1 MSALTAAA
9 LIVARAA
16 GATTETSLTPERP
29 DLAVVN
35 SLGPVLPNETVA
47 AFVPNFAGAV
57 SPVTVRI
64 LDGGEP
70 TAAAVDRPVLRQAA
84 GVVHWLNSNTELD
97 QLNYTLCVDG
107 ACGPPTKLNAAELWW
122 HGSSFNVVIR
132 AGGDGK
138 DGRCTYGNNYSGEY
152 SFRTNAGE
160 TDRDFIER
168 VKNAVGVG

>member
-1 MSALTAAA
+1 M
-9 LIVARAA
+9 
-16 GATTETSLTPERP
+16 PH
-29 DLAVVN
+29 
-35 SLGPVLPNETVA
+35 
-47 AFVPNFAGAV
+47 
-57 SPVTVRI
+57 VTVEQSSKPI
-64 LDGGEP
+64 ASHQGAP
-70 TAAAVDRPVLRQAA
+70 T
-84 GVVHWLNSNTELD
+84 T
-97 QLNYTLCVDG
+97 LNYKYRTALEH
-107 ACGPPTKLNAAELWW
+107 PPAAELWW